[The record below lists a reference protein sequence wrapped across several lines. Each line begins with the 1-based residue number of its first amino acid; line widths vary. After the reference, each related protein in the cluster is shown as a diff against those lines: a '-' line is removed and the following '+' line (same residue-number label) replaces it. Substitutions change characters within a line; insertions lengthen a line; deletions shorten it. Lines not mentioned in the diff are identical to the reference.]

1 MHGEHAGATANS
13 SRTAARAKASGAE
26 RTVVRGRAAAPF
38 METITGEQDWMGVV
52 LLDELLGNSGAQ
64 GRCRTACAAQE
75 RPGRA
80 LRMEEAAVLIRGTRW
95 RRSAA

>member
-13 SRTAARAKASGAE
+13 SRAAARAKASGAE
-26 RTVVRGRAAAPF
+26 RTVARGRAAALF

-64 GRCRTACAAQE
+64 GDA
-75 RPGRA
+75 G
-80 LRMEEAAVLIRGTRW
+80 LRVLRRRGLGARSGW
-95 RRSAA
+95 RRQRF